1 MPGLNHWTHPYMNET
16 RLKALITGTSDLT
29 GASLAS
35 RVLLNRL
42 RIEARHNPAS
52 LPQKVA
58 ELSAFIAK
66 NAFAAADFA
75 RI

>member
-1 MPGLNHWTHPYMNET
+1 MNET
-16 RLKALITGTSDLT
+16 RLKALITGTSDLSK
-29 GASLAS
+29 ASLAS

-42 RIEARHNPAS
+42 RIEARTNPAS

-58 ELSAFIAK
+58 ELAAFIAK
-66 NAFAAADFA
+66 HAFAADDFA